1 MKNRKVSRPA
11 PVRPALPKNVRVA
24 SKRAAAFN
32 RFAFWFTVRMF
43 AVGGATALLYVRLF
57 LTDTLRFENAI
68 LLAVSMSLIAAV
80 GLVEATLA
88 WNDVCAATEKL
99 GRRRKSLAAIRSSHL
114 H

>member
-32 RFAFWFTVRMF
+32 RFAFWFTVTMF
-43 AVGGATALLYVRLF
+43 AGCAATALLYVRLF
-57 LTDTLRFENAI
+57 LTNTLRFESAV

-80 GLVEATLA
+80 GLVEAILA
-88 WNDVCAATEKL
+88 WSDMCAATEKL
-99 GRRRKSLAAIRSSHL
+99 GRRHKALATRRSTSLH
-114 H
+114 